1 METIGLTSVVLNIV
15 GALCL
20 FAAAMAFAVGAVTSA
35 VALDWYPEQKPSRLN
50 RIVGYLF
57 GIRNYQDVL
66 KIYMGGTYNE
76 IRKRSDVNAPA
87 RGVVWT
93 LLGTVV
99 VIFAQL
105 V

>member
-1 METIGLTSVVLNIV
+1 METIGLTPVVLNIV

-35 VALDWYPEQKPSRLN
+35 VALDWYPDRKPSALN
-50 RIVGYLF
+50 RCMGYLF
-57 GIRNYQDVL
+57 GIRNYTDVL
-66 KIYMGGTYNE
+66 KVYTGGTYDE

-93 LLGTVV
+93 FLGTVV
-99 VIFAQL
+99 VIIAQL
-105 V
+105 I